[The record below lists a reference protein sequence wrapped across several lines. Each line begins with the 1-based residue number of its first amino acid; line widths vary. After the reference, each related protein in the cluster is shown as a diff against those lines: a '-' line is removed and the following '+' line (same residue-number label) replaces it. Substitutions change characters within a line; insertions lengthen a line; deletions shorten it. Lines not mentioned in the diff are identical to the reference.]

1 MSDGTVKCKAN
12 VSRFTNEREAFQRLK
27 EAIEQDE
34 ALRADIEKALKELL
48 GRFSTTIRENRF
60 VVGGALELILV
71 AALRAA
77 GVKAEHVGVEEERI
91 DIKLE
96 SGGFSIKGHFSRSG
110 GAIRLINTL
119 GESEETKWE
128 TATLFVIYGI
138 GIGYADPELIPEKRV
153 ERVKDALVLKYGV
166 IRKFLSE
173 HPHFL
178 IDLSVPSPL
187 SDASRSEL
195 VSRTLAREILQ
206 KTSRLKDYMD

>member
-1 MSDGTVKCKAN
+1 MSP
-12 VSRFTNEREAFQRLK
+12 FTNERAAFQALK
-27 EAIEQDE
+27 IAVEQDE

-48 GRFSTTIRENRF
+48 GRFSTAIRENRF

-77 GVKAEHVGVEEERI
+77 GVDAQHVGVEEERI

-96 SGGFSIKGHFSRSG
+96 KGGFSVKGHFSRSG

-128 TATLFVIYGI
+128 TATLFVIHGV
-138 GIGYADPELIPEKRV
+138 GFGYADPELIPEEQV
-153 ERVKDALVLKYGV
+153 ERVKDALVLKYKV
-166 IRKFLSE
+166 VRRFLSA
-173 HPHFL
+173 HPHYL
-178 IDLSVPSPL
+178 INLSIPPLL
-187 SDASRSEL
+187 SDVSSSEL

-206 KTSRLKDYMD
+206 RTSRLKDYID